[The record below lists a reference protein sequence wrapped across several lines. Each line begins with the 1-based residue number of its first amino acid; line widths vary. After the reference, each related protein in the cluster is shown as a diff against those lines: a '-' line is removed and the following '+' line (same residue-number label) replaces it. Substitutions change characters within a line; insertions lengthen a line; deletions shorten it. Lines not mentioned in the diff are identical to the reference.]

1 MLLQRVESGG
11 MADDQDRG
19 RSEQAE
25 RRDESEEERLD
36 RNLMELLQ
44 ELRVASIGVQF
55 LFAFLLVVPFQQG
68 FVDVTAFEKRVYYV
82 TLLLTAAAGICL
94 MAPVARHRLR
104 FRDQDKKWIV
114 QSSHKYA
121 IAGMCLLGLAICG
134 VILLI
139 SHYVYDDTTAAIA
152 TAAVALGIGW
162 IWFGAPLVREL
173 RDDD

>member
-1 MLLQRVESGG
+1 MNEQGSESK
-11 MADDQDRG
+11 
-19 RSEQAE
+19 SEQAE
-25 RRDESEEERLD
+25 ARGESEEERLD

-68 FVDVTAFEKRVYYV
+68 FVDVTDFEKRVYYV
-82 TLLLTAAAGICL
+82 TLLLTASAGICL

-114 QSSHKYA
+114 ASSHKYA
-121 IAGMCLLGLAICG
+121 IVGMVLLALAITG

-139 SHYVYDDTTAAIA
+139 SHYVYDGA
-152 TAAVALGIGW
+152 TAAVATAAVGLAIGW

>member
-1 MLLQRVESGG
+1 MNEQGSEGK
-11 MADDQDRG
+11 
-19 RSEQAE
+19 SEQAAK
-25 RRDESEEERLD
+25 RGESEQERLD

-68 FVDVTAFEKRVYYV
+68 FVDVTDFEKRVYYV

-114 QSSHKYA
+114 HSSHKYA
-121 IAGMCLLGLAICG
+121 IAGMALLALAITG

-152 TAAVALGIGW
+152 TAAIFAATTWV
-162 IWFGAPLVREL
+162 WFGAPLVREL

>member
-1 MLLQRVESGG
+1 MNEQGPENK
-11 MADDQDRG
+11 
-19 RSEQAE
+19 SEQAA
-25 RRDESEEERLD
+25 RRGESEEERLD

-68 FVDVTAFEKRVYYV
+68 FVDVTDFEKRVYYV

-104 FRDQDKKWIV
+104 FRDQDKRWIV
-114 QSSHKYA
+114 ASSHKYA
-121 IAGMCLLGLAICG
+121 IVGMALLALAISG

-139 SHYVYDDTTAAIA
+139 SHYVYDGA
-152 TAAVALGIGW
+152 TAAVATAAVSLAIGW

>member
-1 MLLQRVESGG
+1 MD
-11 MADDQDRG
+11 DDQG
-19 RSEQAE
+19 KATSEQA
-25 RRDESEEERLD
+25 RRRGESEAERLD

-68 FVDVTAFEKRVYYV
+68 WADVTAFETRVYYV

-104 FRDQDKKWIV
+104 FRDQDKRWIV
-114 QSSHKYA
+114 SSSHKYA
-121 IAGMCLLGLAICG
+121 LAGTVLLGLAIIG

-139 SHYVYDDTTAAIA
+139 SHVVYDDA
-152 TAAVALGIGW
+152 TAAVATAALTLAIGW
-162 IWFGAPLVREL
+162 IWFAAPLVREL
-173 RDDD
+173 RDPD

>member
-1 MLLQRVESGG
+1 MSEE
-11 MADDQDRG
+11 DREPT
-19 RSEQAE
+19 SEQAS

-68 FVDVTAFEKRVYYV
+68 FVEVTDFEKRVYYV

-114 QSSHKYA
+114 SSSHKYA
-121 IAGMCLLGLAICG
+121 IAGMGLLGLAITG

-139 SHYVYDDTTAAIA
+139 SHYVYDDTTAAVA
-152 TAAVALGIGW
+152 TAAMALAIGW
-162 IWFGAPLVREL
+162 VWFGAPLVREL